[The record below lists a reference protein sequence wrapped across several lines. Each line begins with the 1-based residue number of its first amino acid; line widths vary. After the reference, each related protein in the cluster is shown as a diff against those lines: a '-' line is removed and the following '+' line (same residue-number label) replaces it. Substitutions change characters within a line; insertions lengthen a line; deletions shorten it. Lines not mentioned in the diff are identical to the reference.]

1 LKNIEL
7 IRRKLMALN
16 TDKLNQPRKP
26 GPTAPNCTQ
35 SGPEASSLSVSHPLQ
50 LALKEQRDH
59 AAGIQEA
66 AIAAI
71 DRVAHQNAGFLA
83 AAMSGQLMWGR
94 TAQLLQEQLEA
105 LPKSIAEVALDLEP
119 LPALSWQPSKATLNP
134 SSGSSVDCK
143 AE

>member
-1 LKNIEL
+1 
-7 IRRKLMALN
+7 MTLN
-16 TDKLNQPRKP
+16 TDNLGNQARKR
-26 GPTAPNCTQ
+26 GATVPNCTQ
-35 SGPEASSLSVSHPLQ
+35 SGPGVPNEASSLSVSHPLQ

-71 DRVAHQNAGFLA
+71 DRVAHQNAEFLA

-94 TAQLLQEQLEA
+94 TAQLLQQQLET
-105 LPKSIAEVALDLEP
+105 LPKSTAAVALDLEP
-119 LPALSWQPSKATLNP
+119 LPALSWQPSKATLNL

>member
-1 LKNIEL
+1 
-7 IRRKLMALN
+7 MTLN

-26 GPTAPNCTQ
+26 GATAPNCTQ
-35 SGPEASSLSVSHPLQ
+35 SGPGPSEAGSLSISHPLQ

-105 LPKSIAEVALDLEP
+105 LPKPTAEVALDLEP

-134 SSGSSVDCK
+134 SSASSVDCK

>member
-1 LKNIEL
+1 
-7 IRRKLMALN
+7 MALN
-16 TDKLNQPRKP
+16 TDKLNNQPRNP
-26 GPTAPNCTQ
+26 GATVPNCTQ
-35 SGPEASSLSVSHPLQ
+35 SGPTGHSEASSLAISHPLQ

-59 AAGIQEA
+59 AQGIQEA

-71 DRVAHQNAGFLA
+71 DRVAQQNAGFLA

-105 LPKSIAEVALDLEP
+105 LPKPTAEVVLDLEP
-119 LPALSWQPSKATLNP
+119 LPALSWRPSKATLNP
-134 SSGSSVDCK
+134 SSASSVDCK